1 MPDAD
6 ILWQA
11 TNQHERLDELLGET
25 PDLKERPLH
34 RDVRSL
40 GRLLGNVIREQE
52 GNAFFET
59 VESLRKLSIAG
70 RAEASSFDPARRI
83 VEEATSQN
91 AARLAK
97 AFAIYFSLTNLAET
111 NHRKRRRQA
120 SEISSQSVPQPGTF
134 LGTLLRV
141 QKAGISRE
149 QMLDALNRIHVIPVF
164 TAHPTQVAR
173 RTALCNR
180 QRLAP

>member
-1 MPDAD
+1 MPDEE

-11 TNQHERLDELLGET
+11 TDQHHRLDELLGDS

-40 GRLLGNVIREQE
+40 GRLLGNVMREQE
-52 GNAFFET
+52 GEPFFET

-83 VEEATSQN
+83 VKSVSSSD
-91 AARLAK
+91 AAKLAK
-97 AFAIYFSLTNLAET
+97 AFAIYFELTNLAET

-120 SEISSQSVPQPGTF
+120 SGISAQRPPQPGTF

-141 QKAGISRE
+141 RDGFAREDMLKALG
-149 QMLDALNRIHVIPVF
+149 RIHVVPVF
-164 TAHPTQVAR
+164 TAIPQVAR
-173 RTALCNR
+173 RTVI
-180 QRLAP
+180 